1 VGSFTEGVVRRARA
15 VTDRRHVRSTVELA
29 STTYRS
35 WRADRTIRLGAGLAY
50 YGLFS
55 LASVFTLTLG
65 LIRAIGNRTDVEE
78 FLTEQFVELLGDVG
92 IDVAAEVNT
101 ALDGAG
107 APSLGVVGL
116 VSLFV
121 TGSLFFLALE
131 DALNQIWGVPVSAGI
146 WTTIRRRATAFLVLL
161 AAAATLVLS
170 FAVQAIA
177 VIAEAILPGSPE
189 RVDAIGTLLANGLS
203 WAVLAAAVVLVFRY
217 LPAVQVG
224 WRAVLVGGITTSALL
239 ILGTAV
245 IGWYLRTYGATSVT
259 GAAASVLAVLAWIY
273 YEAQIVLVGAQFT
286 KALDGRRAQ
295 RSELGSTRDAG
306 T

>member
-1 VGSFTEGVVRRARA
+1 VGSFAEDVVRRARA
-15 VTDRRHVRSTVELA
+15 VADRRHVRSVVELG

-55 LASVFTLTLG
+55 LASILTLTLG
-65 LIRAIGNRTDVEE
+65 IIRLVGSRAEVEE
-78 FLTEQFVELLGDVG
+78 FLADQFVDLLGEVG
-92 IDVAAEVNT
+92 VDVAAEVN
-101 ALDGAG
+101 AAIDGAG
-107 APSLGVVGL
+107 ATSLGVVGF
-116 VSLFV
+116 VSLLV

-131 DALNQIWGVPVSAGI
+131 DALNQIWGVPVGVGI

-177 VIAEAILPGSPE
+177 VIAEALLPGSPE
-189 RVDAIGTLLANGLS
+189 RVDALGALLANGLS

-217 LPAVQVG
+217 LPSVQVG
-224 WRAVLVGGITTSALL
+224 WRSVVVGGVATSALL
-239 ILGTAV
+239 IVGTAV

-259 GAAASVLAVLAWIY
+259 GAAASVIAVLAWIY
-273 YEAQIVLVGAQFT
+273 YEAQILLAGAQFT
-286 KALDGRRAQ
+286 KALDSRGRDDSG
-295 RSELGSTRDAG
+295 RSPG